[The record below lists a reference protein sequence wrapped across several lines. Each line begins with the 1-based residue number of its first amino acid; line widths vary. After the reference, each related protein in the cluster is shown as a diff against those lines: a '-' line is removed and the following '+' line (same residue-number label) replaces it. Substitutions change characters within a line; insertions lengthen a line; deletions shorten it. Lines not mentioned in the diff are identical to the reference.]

1 MFFRLEQIY
10 ALPFQKSKKPGMIE
24 YWVLVNL
31 FSVSLQGSFGVQII
45 WEQEQFISW
54 FKNSIFSVVLSL
66 LHYF

>member
-10 ALPFQKSKKPGMIE
+10 APPFQKNKKPGMIE

-54 FKNSIFSVVLSL
+54 FKNSILSVVLSL